1 MRYLP
6 GARMLRA
13 ESAQVAGR
21 SWAPA
26 LRSQRSAATKVS
38 MEYDYDVVI
47 VGCGVGG
54 ALSLSSL
61 LAQRRLCAFVCMVC
75 VFVHTCGSLL
85 WRVPGLV
92 ERGGGGAAGKAAVP
106 ATVSMSASGCRV

>member
-47 VGCGVGG
+47 VGCTESRERLHEKDELRAARRRVHLGLPAVRHDKLAPWRRAYRVSTGG
-54 ALSLSSL
+54 QVLPSGKGATALD
-61 LAQRRLCAFVCMVC
+61 
-75 VFVHTCGSLL
+75 
-85 WRVPGLV
+85 
-92 ERGGGGAAGKAAVP
+92 
-106 ATVSMSASGCRV
+106 